1 MVISTSNIYQRNIDN
16 FSRQSAEI
24 NNIQAQAST
33 GKKDLTLAE
42 NLTDIDH
49 LNAAED
55 HKTQTMQFNKNAT
68 MVSSRMNEIDNVFD
82 QLHNVASRLLELS
95 TQTGS
100 PFLSDENRKLFAI
113 EAAGMKEELFQLAN
127 QVDSKGD
134 GMFSGLSGGRAPFK
148 LNNHGVITY
157 DGSGANKSL
166 QVSHDTHLRQN
177 FAGDDVFL
185 NLGTDSNKFSVFDA
199 VDNFVD
205 SMNFPLGAE
214 VSGNLFSDGNS
225 IELAFPEAGNASKF
239 KFDFLA
245 GGSSYT
251 IDTSVYG
258 NDYTALATAINT
270 HTAGSGVTASSDGT
284 NKITLTSTTADV
296 KIENYSTDLGP
307 NVSKSIGIRKTIGG
321 AQTGFN
327 DDYVVP
333 HKFKNSELGEQFNK
347 MLQQFNKHQQDLSV
361 TAKTADNYVDST
373 QETIVALTEDI
384 SDIENADMAALL
396 TKLQQLLTSK
406 EAAQATFTRVTS
418 QNLFDFFG

>member
-1 MVISTSNIYQRNIDN
+1 MVISTSGIYQRNIDN
-16 FSRQSAEI
+16 FARQSAEI

-33 GKKDLTLAE
+33 GKKDLSLAE
-42 NLTDIDH
+42 NLIEIDN

-55 HKTQTMQFNKNAT
+55 HKIQTMQFNKNAT
-68 MVSSRMNEIDNVFD
+68 MVSSRMNEIDSVFD
-82 QLHNVASRLLELS
+82 QLHNVTSRLLEL
-95 TQTGS
+95 QAGS
-100 PFLSDENRKLFAI
+100 AFLSDENRKLFGI
-113 EAAGMKEELFQLAN
+113 EAAGIKTELFQLAN
-127 QVDSKGD
+127 QVDSKGN
-134 GMFSGLSGGRAPFK
+134 GIFSGLSGERSPFE
-148 LNNHGVITY
+148 LDNNGLITY
-157 DGSGANKSL
+157 NGSGANKSL
-166 QVSHDTHLRQN
+166 QVSHDSHLRQN

-185 NLGTDSNKFSVFDA
+185 NLGTDNNKFSVFDA

-205 SMNFPLGAE
+205 SMNFPLGAD

-284 NKITLTSTTADV
+284 NKITLTSITADV

-307 NVSKSIGIRKTIGG
+307 NISKSIGIRKTIGLPR
-321 AQTGFN
+321 N

-333 HKFKNSELGEQFNK
+333 HKLKNSELGVQFTK
-347 MLQQFNKHQQDLSV
+347 ILEQFNKHQQDLSV
-361 TAKTADNYVDST
+361 TAKTANNYVDST

-384 SDIENADMAALL
+384 SVIENADMAALL

-418 QNLFDFFG
+418 QNLFDFLG

>member
-33 GKKDLTLAE
+33 GKKDLSLAE
-42 NLTDIDH
+42 NLTDIDN

-55 HKTQTMQFNKNAT
+55 HKTQTMQFNKNAI

-100 PFLSDENRKLFAI
+100 AFLSDENRKLFGI
-113 EAAGMKEELFQLAN
+113 EAVGMKAELFQLAN
-127 QVDSKGD
+127 QVDSNGD
-134 GMFSGLSGGRAPFK
+134 GIFSGLSGARAPFE
-148 LNNHGVITY
+148 LDNHGSVTY
-157 DGSGANKSL
+157 NGSGASKSL
-166 QVSHDTHLRQN
+166 QVSHDSHLRQN

-185 NLGTDSNKFSVFDA
+185 NLGADSNKFSVFDA
-199 VDNFVD
+199 VDNFVE

-333 HKFKNSELGEQFNK
+333 HKLKNLELGEQFNK

>member
-1 MVISTSNIYQRNIDN
+1 MVISTSNFYQRNIDN

-24 NNIQAQAST
+24 NNIQVQASS
-33 GKKDLTLAE
+33 GKKDLSLAE
-42 NLTDIDH
+42 NLTDIDN

-55 HKTQTMQFNKNAT
+55 HKAQTMQFNKNAT
-68 MVSSRMNEIDNVFD
+68 IVSSRMNEIDSVFD
-82 QLHNVASRLLELS
+82 QLHNVASRLLEL
-95 TQTGS
+95 TAQTGS
-100 PFLSDENRKLFAI
+100 PFVSDENRKLFAI
-113 EAAGMKEELFQLAN
+113 EATAMKGELFQLAN

-134 GMFSGLSGGRAPFK
+134 GIFSGLSGGRAPFE
-148 LNNHGVITY
+148 LDNQGVITY
-157 DGSGANKSL
+157 SGSGANKSL
-166 QVSHDTHLRQN
+166 QVSHNSHLRQN

-185 NLGTDSNKFSVFDA
+185 NLETANNKFSVFDA
-199 VDNFVD
+199 VDDFVD

-225 IELAFPEAGNASKF
+225 IELAFPAAGNATKF
-239 KFDFLA
+239 KFDFLS

-258 NDYTALATAINT
+258 NDFTALATAINA

-284 NKITLTSTTADV
+284 NKITLTSTAADV

-307 NVSKSIGIRKTIGG
+307 NISKAIGVRKTIGL
-321 AQTGFN
+321 ARN
-327 DDYVVP
+327 DDFVVP
-333 HKFKNSELGEQFNK
+333 HKLKNSELGAQFTK
-347 MLQQFNKHQQDLSV
+347 VLEQFNKHQQDLSV

-384 SDIENADMAALL
+384 SDIEDADMAALL

-418 QNLFDFFG
+418 QNLFDFLG